1 MISIEMNKQKIF
13 PKLYSFSFGSGDSDK
28 SFASGGRR
36 FFLGVGTMP
45 QIFVPIFFFV
55 QEYALLVLGKFKVRS
70 QHSSTRPVSS

>member
-1 MISIEMNKQKIF
+1 MNKRKIF
-13 PKLYSFSFGSGDSDK
+13 PVPKLYSFSFGSGDSDK

-36 FFLGVGTMP
+36 FFLGDRYHA
-45 QIFVPIFFFV
+45 QNFFPIFFFF